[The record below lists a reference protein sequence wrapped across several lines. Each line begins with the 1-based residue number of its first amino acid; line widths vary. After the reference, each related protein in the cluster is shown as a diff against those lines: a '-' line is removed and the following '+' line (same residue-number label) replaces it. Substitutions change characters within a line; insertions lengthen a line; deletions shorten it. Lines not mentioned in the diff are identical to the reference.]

1 MSTTKPR
8 LSKRESSSALRQDAV
23 APSGGKKRTSSIASN
38 ASRVSMFANPTKHFG
53 LARKAST
60 ATLSAAPVSVSVGG
74 IDHGLEVP
82 SSKATISGSS
92 AKGNGADKLRPV
104 RQATRAE
111 DALRSV
117 QSRTPQA
124 PVPPSEPELAPLSE
138 SPSAAPIPLP
148 GIKDALDTP
157 MLSSSPNGTENIT
170 ALSSTPPKPKPTT
183 PSRIPRLRGQSSSPS
198 ITNKDV
204 TATNISTSPAPST
217 PPVSSSPGAQPKFRT
232 PSLTPEFGA
241 SRLAR
246 KSSTS
251 SIRSYD
257 PTNNNKQPVS
267 PSPLSQHS
275 STPTNAPTLTLSAP
289 PPTPASLPV
298 PGTGSSSSPNPTS
311 TNAST
316 QGSSWLAAIRSVG
329 RSNASSSAPSTVS
342 APAELKSDMNGTALS
357 MNKPSDDSAATLTLS
372 TPQSTTTQSNVET
385 SQAAAHNESDELAAP
400 IVTPS
405 TVVVVAPTST
415 IESLAGDD
423 AHTLTINTL
432 AAQHGARIGTS
443 SGYSPAGWLAWLTS
457 TPSSHSG
464 SPTLIGTGRL
474 QIKDDTDDMVMYI
487 DSDDE
492 GTTPGGDATT
502 KDNGKGKAKAEGTV
516 KRPGM
521 GEIALS
527 VDSVV
532 PALSEG
538 EGDSGEYLIP
548 FCFVSSFPWYF
559 DLAWPLDI
567 LFSGSTLDFPR
578 ALDIHL
584 GLSFGRF

>member
-1 MSTTKPR
+1 
-8 LSKRESSSALRQDAV
+8 
-23 APSGGKKRTSSIASN
+23 
-38 ASRVSMFANPTKHFG
+38 MFANPTKHFG
-53 LARKAST
+53 LTRKAST

-82 SSKATISGSS
+82 PSNVIASGSS
-92 AKGNGADKLRPV
+92 VKGNGADRLRPV

-124 PVPPSEPELAPLSE
+124 SVPPPEPELASLSE

-148 GIKDALDTP
+148 GVKDALDTP
-157 MLSSSPNGTENIT
+157 MLSSSPTGTENT
-170 ALSSTPPKPKPTT
+170 AALSSTPPKPKPAT
-183 PSRIPRLRGQSSSPS
+183 PSRIPRLRGQSSSLS
-198 ITNKDV
+198 ITNKDA
-204 TATNISTSPAPST
+204 TAMTPAPST
-217 PPVSSSPGAQPKFRT
+217 SPPVSSSPGAQPKFRT
-232 PSLTPEFGA
+232 PALTPEFGA

-275 STPTNAPTLTLSAP
+275 STPTNAPTSTLSAP

-329 RSNASSSAPSTVS
+329 RSNASSPAPSTVS

-372 TPQSTTTQSNVET
+372 IPQSTITQSNVET

-432 AAQHGARIGTS
+432 AAQHGARIGTG

-464 SPTLIGTGRL
+464 SPTLVGTGRL

-492 GTTPGGDATT
+492 GTTSGL
-502 KDNGKGKAKAEGTV
+502 KDNGKGKAKEAV

-538 EGDSGEYLIP
+538 EGDS
-548 FCFVSSFPWYF
+548 
-559 DLAWPLDI
+559 
-567 LFSGSTLDFPR
+567 
-578 ALDIHL
+578 
-584 GLSFGRF
+584 